1 MSLNYI
7 KELRPTSVI
16 DSRIDL
22 REEKNSD
29 FGVIKGPKN
38 NDYYELSPTSGETSS
53 SGTTDFTYTLPSR
66 QNVINRV
73 IFLKGKV
80 TYDISA
86 PYQAYTAQS
95 TSSATPPVTTPSTGA
110 GQGLNDAQRLLN
122 VNTWGPRSWPLS
134 RMIQT
139 LQLDFDG
146 KMVSV
151 NLDEWVDV
159 QANYMYIEEEL
170 KTFSTTTPSLLDNS
184 FLFENGTANSN
195 PLGYFG
201 NTGTG
206 FVPTRSS
213 FQLQSFTNT
222 AAAAAGST
230 PARSQLIYNFCEPI
244 NISPLISKAIRE
256 YTNEGITGISTI
268 KIKITWKSPQEMF
281 DKSFCLNILGTYNI
295 TLNGTTVSTPIPANA
310 SIITGASV
318 TVPLVDSYTLNPSIF
333 TRSARVE
340 NLRTIISV
348 LTLPDGSAI
357 PPSINSYDYFRFEY
371 HSKKATLGAR
381 SADAASLTP
390 VSSDNFN
397 LMGIPHS
404 MIVWGVVKKE
414 SGVATNLLG
423 RSSTPTPPATVP
435 TGIPEFSLPN
445 AYIPISRME
454 VKLGNQPYVLSEV
467 SPSSLFLMN
476 VNNGCRFKNFSS
488 SGMDVSGGLQ
498 VASMTAGDAAVL
510 LPVGCPL
517 MLKFGKDIPLMD
529 STLAPGVSVN
539 LQLNFRASFANYTQF
554 PMDIEMR
561 CLFLYE
567 GSFTVGLGGSSFV
580 TTPLTRSDV
589 VNAPETGGEIDASEL
604 SPENFE
610 GKALIAGSFI
620 GKLKNF
626 GKKAYKFLN
635 KPEVK
640 NILKESLDLAS
651 AMNVPGASQI
661 EYALDKGQDV
671 AKALKGKGRG
681 GMLLD
686 GRHSGGNYMNSVG
699 GNYMNSVGGATMT
712 PAQLRARMRK

>member
-7 KELRPTSVI
+7 KELLPTSII

-53 SGTTDFTYTLPSR
+53 GGTTDFTYTLPSR

-86 PYQAYTAQS
+86 PFAQFTQGTIAGS
-95 TSSATPPVTTPSTGA
+95 PPVTTQSTGQ
-110 GQGLNDAQRLLN
+110 GTGLNDGAYLLN
-122 VNTWGPRSWPLS
+122 LNTWGPRSWPLS

-146 KMVSV
+146 KQVSV

-170 KTFSTTTPSLLDNS
+170 KTFSTTSPSLLDNT
-184 FLFENGTANSN
+184 FLFGSGVSNSS

-201 NTGTG
+201 NIGTG

-213 FQLQSFTNT
+213 FQLIGFTNT
-222 AAAAAGST
+222 PASAT
-230 PARSQLIYNFCEPI
+230 PSNAVSKLVYNFCEPI

-256 YTNEGITGISTI
+256 YTNEGITGVSTI

-281 DKSFCLNILGTYNI
+281 DKSFCLNILQDSAF
-295 TLNGTTVSTPIPANA
+295 TLNGENISTPSPKNSTIIAGGGAAATFPDD
-310 SIITGASV
+310 SI
-318 TVPLVDSYTLNPSIF
+318 TLNPSIF
-333 TRSARVE
+333 TRSAKVE

-357 PPSINSYDYFRFEY
+357 PPPINSYDYYRFEY
-371 HSKKATLGAR
+371 HTKKQTLTAGPKV
-381 SADAASLTP
+381 STT

-397 LMGIPHS
+397 LMGVPHS
-404 MIVWGVVKKE
+404 MIVWGVVKTE
-414 SGVATNLLG
+414 SGVVTNLLG
-423 RSSTPTPPATVP
+423 RSPTATAPTPA

-445 AYIPISRME
+445 AYIPITKIE

-467 SPSSLFLMN
+467 SPSTLFLMN
-476 VNNGCRFKNFSS
+476 VNNGGRFKNFSS
-488 SGMDVSGGLQ
+488 TGMDLQGGLQ
-498 VASMTAGDAAVL
+498 VSNMAGANASVI
-510 LPVGCPL
+510 LPIGSPL

-539 LQLNFRASFANYTQF
+539 LQLNFRVSFANYTQQT
-554 PMDIEMR
+554 MDIDMR
-561 CLFLYE
+561 CMFLYE
-567 GSFTVGLGGSSFV
+567 GSFTVGLQGSSFV

-589 VNAPETGGEIDASEL
+589 VNAAEMGGEIDASEL

-626 GKKAYKFLN
+626 GKKTWKFFN

-651 AMNVPGASQI
+651 AMNIPGASQI
-661 EYALDKGQDV
+661 EYAIDKGQDV
-671 AKALKGKGRG
+671 AKALQGKGRG

-686 GRHSGGNYMNSVG
+686 ARHQSGGNYMNSVG

>member
-7 KELRPTSVI
+7 KELQPTSII

-86 PYQAYTAQS
+86 PAQAYNPGTQAGS
-95 TSSATPPVTTPSTGA
+95 PPVPQDPSVGA
-110 GQGLNDAQRLLN
+110 GQGLINNQYLLN
-122 VNTWGPRSWPLS
+122 DNTWGPRSWPLS

-146 KMVSV
+146 KQVSV

-159 QANYMYIEEEL
+159 QSNYMYIEEEL
-170 KTFSTTTPSLLDNS
+170 KTFSTTTPSLLDNT
-184 FLFENGTANSN
+184 FLFGDGTSNSN

-201 NTGTG
+201 NVGTG

-222 AAAAAGST
+222 PSATTGAV
-230 PARSQLIYNFCEPI
+230 PARSQLIYNFCEPV

-281 DKSFCLNILGTYNI
+281 DKSFCLNILSDYKSTLSGI
-295 TLNGTTVSTPIPANA
+295 TVTTPKPKNA
-310 SIITGASV
+310 ALIAGGGAAA
-318 TVPLVDSYTLNPSIF
+318 TIYPDDAFTLNPSIF
-333 TRSARVE
+333 TRSAKVE

-357 PPSINSYDYFRFEY
+357 PPPINSYDYFRFEY

-381 SADAASLTP
+381 NASSASLTP
-390 VSSDNFN
+390 VPSDNFN

-423 RSSTPTPPATVP
+423 RSSTSTPT

-445 AYIPISRME
+445 AYIPISKLE

-488 SGMDVSGGLQ
+488 SGMDITGGLQ
-498 VASMTAGDAAVL
+498 VGSMTTTEAGVI
-510 LPVGCPL
+510 LPIGCPL
-517 MLKFGKDIPLMD
+517 MLKFGKDVPLMD

-561 CLFLYE
+561 CIFLYE
-567 GSFTVGLGGSSFV
+567 GSFTVGLQGSSFV

-589 VNAPETGGEIDASEL
+589 VNAAEMGGEIDASEL

-626 GKKAYKFLN
+626 GKKTWKFFN

-651 AMNVPGASQI
+651 AMNIPGASQI
-661 EYALDKGQDV
+661 EYAIDKGQDV
-671 AKALKGKGRG
+671 AKALQGKGRG

-686 GRHSGGNYMNSVG
+686 SRRQVGGNYMNSVG